1 MGRFAAMAL
10 GVVTAVG
17 GFVDMGELVTMS
29 SAGATYHFALLWV
42 VALGVVGAMSYA
54 EMAGRI
60 ELVSQRTVFQV
71 MRERLGFR
79 LGLVPLL
86 AVLTLNLLTL
96 AAEIAGIAFV
106 IQLAVGLSYF
116 WLIVPVA
123 LGVLCFQL
131 VGNWKLLENVPSFL
145 GLPLLVVPA
154 ALVWGPIH
162 VDWTSAA
169 HQLVTPHVPTSDHF
183 LYVLTAISLIGAIM
197 TPYEWYFYSS
207 GGREERWTQRDL
219 VVDRV
224 TAIFG
229 FALGSLLA
237 FGLMIGGATL
247 FFSHSISPSHI
258 SQTGLI
264 AISGFGQ
271 TGLVLFLLGAGGCV
285 LGASIEV
292 SQSTGQ
298 ALAQF
303 FGWSWGAS
311 KKTRDVPAFTIAY
324 SLAILAAVVILLSGV
339 DPVKITVISM
349 IFAVTALPFT
359 FLPMMLVAND
369 ETYMG
374 KYRNGPLANTI
385 GWLFLVVLTVAGVA
399 AIPLLVITGAGG
411 G

>member
-29 SAGATYHFALLWV
+29 SAGATYRYSLLWA
-42 VALGVVGAMSYA
+42 VALAVVGAMSYA

-86 AVLTLNLLTL
+86 AVMMLNLLTL
-96 AAEIAGIAFV
+96 AAEIAGLAFV
-106 IQLAVGLSYF
+106 IQLGVGVNYY
-116 WLIVPVA
+116 WLVIPVA
-123 LGVLCFQL
+123 AAVLVFQL
-131 VGNWKLLENVPSFL
+131 TGNWKLLENVPSFL

-154 ALVWGPIH
+154 ALTWGQIH
-162 VDWTSAA
+162 VDWGSAA
-169 HQLVTPHVPTSDHF
+169 HQLVTPHLPSSDHF
-183 LYVLTAISLIGAIM
+183 LFALTAISLVGAIM
-197 TPYEWYFYSS
+197 SPYEWYFYSS
-207 GGREERWTQRDL
+207 GGREERWTPRDL
-219 VVDRV
+219 IVDRV
-224 TAIFG
+224 TAVFG
-229 FALGSLLA
+229 FALGSVLA

-247 FFSHSISPSHI
+247 FFPRSVSPGHL
-258 SQTGLI
+258 SQVGLI

-292 SQSTGQ
+292 SQSTAQ

-324 SLAILAAVVILLSGV
+324 GLAIVAAVVILLSGV

-369 ETYMG
+369 DTYMG
-374 KYRNGPLANTI
+374 EHRNGALANTI
-385 GWLFLVVLTVAGVA
+385 GWLFLTVLTVAGIA